1 MQADFKTR
9 SYTPVIQQ
17 CRYEMLRRVAM
28 YSVPLVTTFTKLH
41 CSTCKLSLIASLP
54 TTTVQNMHYLPN
66 VTIQRASEDDALRL
80 SIFAGETFAQTFGHL
95 YPVEDTANFLKT
107 DYSEAVYLKYI
118 KDVKFG
124 VWIATF
130 APDAGTSISTES
142 SIAGYVMCGSS
153 SLPRTENL
161 SGEVKKL
168 YVDKAY
174 FGKGL
179 ANVLFETGVAWLRK
193 EYSGHPIYISVYS
206 ENFRAIKFYNRYKFE
221 FHDEYLYVVGAN
233 RDREFILREVD
244 STAGLPYVREIV
256 K

>member
-1 MQADFKTR
+1 MA
-9 SYTPVIQQ
+9 S
-17 CRYEMLRRVAM
+17 
-28 YSVPLVTTFTKLH
+28 FTKLY
-41 CSTCKLSLIASLP
+41 CSTGKPSQIAALA
-54 TTTVQNMHYLPN
+54 TTIVRNMHDLPN
-66 VTIQRASEDDALRL
+66 ITIQRASDDDALRL

-95 YPVEDTANFLKT
+95 YPAEDTAKFLET

-118 KDVKFG
+118 QDAKFG

-130 APDAGTSISTES
+130 SANAGTSVSLES
-142 SIAGYVMCGSS
+142 SITGYVMCGSS
-153 SLPRTENL
+153 SLPRTDSL

-179 ANVLFETGVAWLRK
+179 ANVLFETGVAWLRE

-221 FHDEYLYVVGAN
+221 FHDEYLYEVGAN

-244 STAGLPYVREIV
+244 FTAGLPYVRQIA